1 MDLPQHV
8 AIIMDGNRRW
18 AEKKK
23 LPKVMGHRAG
33 LDAVEAIIK
42 DCVKSGIKI
51 LTLYAFSSENWKRPK
66 AEVNVLLSLFAKNI
80 KTKFEE
86 LHKNNIRI
94 NAIGRIDEFPD
105 PIKDAIKKYI
115 QKSSANTGM
124 TVTFALNYGARQE
137 IVDAVRTVF
146 TESKKRDLDVSSLN
160 EKSFG
165 KFLYG
170 GSSGL
175 CDPDLIIRTGGEM
188 RLSNFLLWQ
197 AAYSEIYVTDTLWPD
212 FNKKELEKAFGEY
225 AKRSRRFGE

>member
-124 TVTFALNYGARQE
+124 MVTFALNYGARQE